1 MRSRFRTPP
10 PEASYQRQADVPR
23 LGRVY
28 VATPGV
34 GPRVLSARALVSRSA
49 SVRPSR
55 LSRSPKLSGAHPPNR
70 ATRATIALPESDRP
84 DGREPAMPLPRKGAP
99 ASRGLDAC
107 FRVEAR
113 AETPPR
119 RHRDQRHRR
128 TIPPARALRRKAGV
142 RISAAPSS
150 PSLVLAPRSK
160 RARARRGTTGL
171 TLAPARAGLLQRHD
185 RDR

>member
-55 LSRSPKLSGAHPPNR
+55 LSRSPKPERAATVVWTTAFTFSARDGSLSGCHVFDHAV
-70 ATRATIALPESDRP
+70 EV
-84 DGREPAMPLPRKGAP
+84 DG
-99 ASRGLDAC
+99 
-107 FRVEAR
+107 
-113 AETPPR
+113 
-119 RHRDQRHRR
+119 
-128 TIPPARALRRKAGV
+128 TIPFADGHQRSRLAM
-142 RISAAPSS
+142 SDFW
-150 PSLVLAPRSK
+150 SLAS
-160 RARARRGTTGL
+160 
-171 TLAPARAGLLQRHD
+171 
-185 RDR
+185 